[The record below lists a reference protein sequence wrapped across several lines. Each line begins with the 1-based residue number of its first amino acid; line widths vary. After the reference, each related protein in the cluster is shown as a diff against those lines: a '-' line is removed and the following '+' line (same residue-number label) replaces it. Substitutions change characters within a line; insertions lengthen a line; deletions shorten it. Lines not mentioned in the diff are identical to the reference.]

1 MAINLVTKYSGK
13 VLDQLSSTSV
23 TAVPFNTNY
32 NAEFV
37 GANAVKIF
45 TNDIPP
51 LFDYDTTSITNR
63 YGTPADLGDTVQT
76 HIMKE
81 KKSTTFIIDKTN
93 NTDQLMIKSAS
104 KAIADWFL
112 HELMPYKD
120 KYTLTKMVAATT
132 PLEWDEAAAE
142 SLYYKVLDLDEQLDE
157 AKAPQGGRIIWATP
171 EAIKIFKKDENFIGN
186 NDLAQGQV
194 KFRGQVGEV
203 DGKPIIKAIKQHMPA
218 DTLLIM
224 AHPSAVMSPLKI
236 EEATIHANPP
246 GLSGHLGEALVY
258 FDTFVLEGREG
269 LIASV
274 KNVTTP

>member
-1 MAINLVTKYSGK
+1 MAINLVTRYSNK
-13 VLDQLSSTSV
+13 VLDQLSVTSV

-32 NAEFV
+32 DAEFI

-51 LFDYDTTSITNR
+51 LNDYSTAGATNR

-76 HIMKE
+76 HTMTQ

-93 NTDQLMIKSAS
+93 NTDQLMIKNAS

-112 HELMPYKD
+112 HQLMPFKD
-120 KYTLTKMVAATT
+120 KYTLAKMVAATT
-132 PLEWDEAAAE
+132 PLEWDEAEAE
-142 SLYYKVLDLDEQLDE
+142 SLYYKILDADEKLDE

-171 EAIKIFKKDENFIGN
+171 EAIKILKKDENFIGN
-186 NDLAQGQV
+186 NDLAQEQV

-203 DGKPIIKAIKQHMPA
+203 DGKPIIKAIKAHMPE
-218 DTLLIM
+218 DTMVIL
-224 AHPSAVMSPLKI
+224 AHPSAVISPLKI

-258 FDTFVLEGREG
+258 FDSFVLEGREG

-274 KNVTTP
+274 KNVTA